1 MTAESQ
7 AEDDLPIAEVPEPGF
22 SEAHSS
28 KSVPRI
34 WTVFVA
40 YLAAFVGSVFVQIIA
55 AIALVAWH
63 VSHGGNISQLSSDL
77 QAMLSTPAALIALGL
92 MSQLMIALAAIIPA
106 RHSTEPACLRLGL
119 VAPALP
125 TWAYLIIA
133 IGGLV
138 PLSLGIAAA
147 VALAQVIKPDSSVQ
161 RLYEQMTWDWAVPFV
176 LFIALVPGFVEET
189 FFRGYMQRR
198 LLQRWSPGV
207 AILVTTVLFAIMH
220 VMPHAVV
227 NAFVIGLWLGV
238 LAWRTGSVWPGA
250 VSHAFINGSWNI
262 WQIGKVL
269 GIFPLIP
276 SLPVT
281 ATICAVVL
289 CCFLVSVWLL
299 ARRQSTVESPE
310 IEASERIEIAET
322 Y

>member
-1 MTAESQ
+1 MTADLRADEERRV
-7 AEDDLPIAEVPEPGF
+7 AEMPATPRP
-22 SEAHSS
+22 SEAHARD
-28 KSVPRI
+28 SVPRV

-40 YLAAFVGSVFVQIIA
+40 YLAAFAGAVLVQIIA
-55 AIALVAWH
+55 AIALVIWH
-63 VSHGGNISQLSSDL
+63 VTHGGNISRLSSDL
-77 QAMLSTPAALIALGL
+77 QVMLSTPAALIALGL
-92 MSQLMIALAAIIPA
+92 MAQLVMALAAIIPA
-106 RHSTEPACLRLGL
+106 RLSTDPARRRLGL
-119 VAPALP
+119 VTPVLP
-125 TWAYLIIA
+125 TWGYLIIA

-138 PLSLGIAAA
+138 PLALGVALAI
-147 VALAQVIKPDSSVQ
+147 ALAQVIKPDSSVQ
-161 RLYEQMTWDWAVPFV
+161 LLYQQMTWEWAVPFV

-220 VMPHAVV
+220 ITPHAVV

-238 LAWRTGSVWPGA
+238 LAWRTGSVWPGV

-269 GIFPLIP
+269 GIFPPTP
-276 SLPVT
+276 SLAVT

-289 CCFLVSVWLL
+289 GCFIASAWLL
-299 ARRQSTVESPE
+299 LAIPRDDRP
-310 IEASERIEIAET
+310 
-322 Y
+322 